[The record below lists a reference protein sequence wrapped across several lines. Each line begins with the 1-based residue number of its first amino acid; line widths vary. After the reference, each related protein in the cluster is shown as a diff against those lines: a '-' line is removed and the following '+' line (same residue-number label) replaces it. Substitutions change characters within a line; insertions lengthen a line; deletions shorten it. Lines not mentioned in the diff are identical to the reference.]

1 VTGSWRRRGAAAV
14 SGGVVTGLQDF
25 EEIII
30 DGFFSQYFSIIIAHG
45 F

>member
-1 VTGSWRRRGAAAV
+1 V
-14 SGGVVTGLQDF
+14 SSQRSAGLQDF

-30 DGFFSQYFSIIIAHG
+30 DGFFSQYLSIIIAHG

>member
-1 VTGSWRRRGAAAV
+1 
-14 SGGVVTGLQDF
+14 LQDF

>member
-1 VTGSWRRRGAAAV
+1 VIRFGEYLATA
-14 SGGVVTGLQDF
+14 GLHVF